1 MAKYKHLTMS
11 ERIEI
16 YSLLKQDVSIRK
28 IAKALNR
35 DPTTIAKEIKKHLEV
50 KETGCGGRPFNQ
62 CKNSD
67 KCLKS
72 GVCGAEFCYTFC
84 YKCSRCNLYCK
95 DFEEQVCERLVKAP
109 YCCNG
114 CPKTRSCHYRKK
126 VYRAN
131 IAHSEYKHNL
141 SESRK
146 GFYIR
151 KAEAKRIEQIISQP
165 ILHGQSVHHVYLTH
179 KDELTISERSIYTYI
194 DGGVFNLKNID
205 LPRKVRYRARKKQ
218 SEPKIDRHCR
228 EGRTY
233 EDYIA
238 YIKENPSAIVQ
249 MDTVK
254 GGISGKVLL
263 TLHFV
268 TCKFMLAILRDANT
282 SKSVIQAINQLDVTL
297 GREKFKELFP
307 VLLTDNGCEFSNP
320 ARIEADM
327 NGEMRTRVFYCDR
340 NRPDQ
345 KGSIEV
351 THEFI
356 RRIIPRGQS
365 LECYTQEDINLMMS
379 HINSYGRKR
388 LNDISPYDMFT
399 LLYGQGTAELLGIQ
413 KIPYDQINLTPNLL
427 KK

>member
-151 KAEAKRIEQIISQP
+151 KAEAKRIEKIIAQP
-165 ILHGQSVHHVYLTH
+165 ILHGQSVHHVYLAH

-205 LPRKVRYRARKKQ
+205 LPRKVRYRVRKKQ
-218 SEPKIDRHCR
+218 AEPKIDRHCR

-268 TCKFMLAILRDANT
+268 TCKFMIAILRDANT
-282 SKSVIQAINQLDVTL
+282 SKSVIQTINQLDATL

-320 ARIEADM
+320 ARIEADL

>member
-1 MAKYKHLTMS
+1 MAKYKHLTLS

-16 YSLLKQDVSIRK
+16 YTMLKEGKSLRK
-28 IAKALNR
+28 IGKALNR

-50 KETGCGGRPFNQ
+50 KETGRGGHPFNQ
-62 CKNSD
+62 CKKSD
-67 KCLKS
+67 QCHKTQ
-72 GVCGAEFCYTFC
+72 VCGAEYCLEFC
-84 YKCSRCNLYCK
+84 YKCSRCN
-95 DFEEQVCERLVKAP
+95 DFCNEYEEQVCERLIKAP

-114 CPKTRSCHYRKK
+114 CPKTKSCHFRKK
-126 VYRAN
+126 FYRAN
-131 IAHSEYKHNL
+131 VAQNEYRYTL

-151 KAEAKRIEQIISQP
+151 KAEANRIGSIITEP
-165 ILHGQSVHHVYLTH
+165 ILHGQSIHHVYLAH
-179 KDELTISERSIYTYI
+179 KDELTVSERTIYTYI
-194 DGGVFNLKNID
+194 NGGVFKLKNID
-205 LPRKVRYRARKKQ
+205 LPRKVRYRPRRQKN
-218 SEPKIDRHCR
+218 EFKIDRYCR

-233 EDYIA
+233 EDYLV
-238 YIKENPSAIVQ
+238 YMKENRVSVVQ

-254 GGISGKVLL
+254 GGMSGKVLL

-268 TCKFMLAILRDANT
+268 SCGFMLAILRAANT
-282 SKSVIQAINQLDVTL
+282 SKSVIDAVNNLDLVL
-297 GREKFKELFP
+297 GREKFKQLFP
-307 VLLTDNGCEFSNP
+307 VLLTDNGSEFSNP
-320 ARIEADM
+320 IKIEADL

-351 THEFI
+351 THELI

-365 LECYTQEDINLMMS
+365 LDAYTQADIDLMMS

-388 LNDISPYDMFT
+388 LNDVSPYEVFT
-399 LLYGQGTAELLGIQ
+399 LMYGEGTAELLGIR
-413 KIPYDQINLTPNLL
+413 KIQYDEIILTPKLL

>member
-50 KETGCGGRPFNQ
+50 KETGCGRRPFNQ

-141 SESRK
+141 SESRR

-151 KAEAKRIEQIISQP
+151 KAEAKRIEQIIAQL
-165 ILHGQSVHHVYLTH
+165 ILHGQSVHHVYLAH

-205 LPRKVRYRARKKQ
+205 LPRKVRYRVRKKQ
-218 SEPKIDRHCR
+218 AEPKIDRHCR

-268 TCKFMLAILRDANT
+268 TCKFMIAILRDANT
-282 SKSVIQAINQLDVTL
+282 SKSVIQTINQLDATL

-320 ARIEADM
+320 ARIEADL

>member
-131 IAHSEYKHNL
+131 IAHSEYKQKL

-151 KAEAKRIEQIISQP
+151 KAEAKRIEQIIAQP
-165 ILHGQSVHHVYLTH
+165 ILHGQSVHHVYLAH

-205 LPRKVRYRARKKQ
+205 LPRKVRYRVRKKQ
-218 SEPKIDRHCR
+218 AEPKIDRHCR

-268 TCKFMLAILRDANT
+268 TCKFMIAILRDANT
-282 SKSVIQAINQLDVTL
+282 SKSVIQTINQLDATR

-320 ARIEADM
+320 ARIEADL

>member
-151 KAEAKRIEQIISQP
+151 KSEAKRIEQIIAQP
-165 ILHGQSVHHVYLTH
+165 ILHGQSVHHVYLAH

-218 SEPKIDRHCR
+218 AEPKIDRHCR

-268 TCKFMLAILRDANT
+268 TCKFMIAILRDANT
-282 SKSVIQAINQLDVTL
+282 SKSVIQTINQLDATL

-320 ARIEADM
+320 ARIEADL

-365 LECYTQEDINLMMS
+365 LESYTQEDINLMMS

-388 LNDISPYDMFT
+388 LNDISPYDMFS

>member
-1 MAKYKHLTMS
+1 MAKYKHLTLS

-16 YSLLKQDVSIRK
+16 YTLLKENKSLRK

-62 CKNSD
+62 CKHSD
-67 KCLKS
+67 GCIKTQ
-72 GVCGAEFCYTFC
+72 VCGAKWCLDFC
-84 YKCSRCNLYCK
+84 YKCSKCNSCCPEY
-95 DFEEQVCERLVKAP
+95 EEQICERLVNSP

-114 CPKTRSCHYRKK
+114 CSKTRSCHFRKK
-126 VYRAN
+126 FYRAN
-131 IAHSEYKHNL
+131 IAHNEYRHKL

-151 KAEAKRIEQIISQP
+151 RAEAYRMGQIIVKP
-165 ILHGQSVHHVYLTH
+165 ILNGQSVHHVYLAH
-179 KDELTISERSIYTYI
+179 KDELTISERTIYTYI
-194 DGGVFNLKNID
+194 NGGVFELKNID
-205 LPRKVRYRARKKQ
+205 LPRKVRYRPRRKKI
-218 SEPKIDRHCR
+218 EFKIDKHCR

-233 EDYIA
+233 EDYLA
-238 YIKENPSAIVQ
+238 FMKENPVSVVQ

-268 TCKFMLAILRDANT
+268 SCGFMLAILRDANT
-282 SKSVIQAINQLDVTL
+282 SKSVIQSINRLDCVL
-297 GREKFKELFP
+297 GRERFKKLFP
-307 VLLTDNGCEFSNP
+307 VLLTDNGSEFSNP
-320 ARIEADM
+320 MRIETDK
-327 NGEMRTRVFYCDR
+327 NGEIRTKLFYCDR

-365 LECYTQEDINLMMS
+365 LGLYTQEDINTMMS

-388 LNDISPYDMFT
+388 LNDVSPYDVFT
-399 LLYGQGTAELLGIQ
+399 LMYGEETAKLLGIR
-413 KIPYDQINLTPNLL
+413 KIPYDEIILTPDLM
-427 KK
+427 KR

>member
-16 YSLLKQDVSIRK
+16 YSLLKQNVSIRK

-165 ILHGQSVHHVYLTH
+165 ILHGQSVHHVYLAH

-205 LPRKVRYRARKKQ
+205 LPRKVRYRVRKKQ
-218 SEPKIDRHCR
+218 AEPKIDRHCR

-233 EDYIA
+233 EDYIV

-268 TCKFMLAILRDANT
+268 TCKFMIAILRDANT
-282 SKSVIQAINQLDVTL
+282 SKSVIQAINQLDATL

-320 ARIEADM
+320 ARIEADL

-356 RRIIPRGQS
+356 RSIIPRGQS